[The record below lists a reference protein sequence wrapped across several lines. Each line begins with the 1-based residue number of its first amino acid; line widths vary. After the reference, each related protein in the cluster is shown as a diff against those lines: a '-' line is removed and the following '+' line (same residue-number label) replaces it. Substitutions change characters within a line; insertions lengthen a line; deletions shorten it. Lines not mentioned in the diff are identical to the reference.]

1 MDEYFF
7 IDSIQSIA
15 DGVLFGA
22 TYAMIGL
29 GFTLIFGVMHKINI
43 SYAAASIGGA
53 YASLLVLQGVG
64 LVVPAPL
71 IFLLAA
77 LAGGIIGLI
86 VYFAC
91 FHFIPLANPL
101 ATLMST
107 VGMMLLIDEVIVHA
121 TDGMPLS
128 YPPIIA
134 DSSLFLGPFYFRGDL
149 ILVFAVGCLCMVG
162 LLWLLYKTRLG
173 LATRAVAQQAV
184 AAQLCGIK
192 VVTVNAQVF
201 VITGLLGG
209 VAGAMIGAAIG
220 VLSPLIA
227 LPLTVKGLIVTVIGG
242 LGSIPGAII
251 AGLIVGGFEN
261 FLQFLRGVTE
271 RDLYVML
278 LLFAFLVF
286 RPSGLFGSTN
296 TRD

>member
-1 MDEYFF
+1 VDQYFL

-15 DGVLFGA
+15 DGLLFGA

-29 GFTLIFGVMHKINI
+29 GFTLIFGVMHKINL

-53 YASLLVLQGVG
+53 YASLLILQGAA
-64 LVVPAPL
+64 VPTPL

-77 LAGGIIGLI
+77 LSGGVIGLI

-107 VGMMLLIDEVIVHA
+107 VGMLLLIDEVIVHA

-128 YPPIIA
+128 YPPVLEDGSIFI
-134 DSSLFLGPFYFRGDL
+134 GPFYFRGDL
-149 ILVFAVGCLCMVG
+149 IVVFLLGCLCMLG
-162 LLWLLYKTRLG
+162 LLWLLYRTRLG

-184 AAQLCGIK
+184 AAQLCGIR
-192 VVTVNAQVF
+192 VTNVNAQVF

-209 VAGAMIGAAIG
+209 IAGAMIGAAVG
-220 VLSPLIA
+220 VLSPLLA

-242 LGSIPGAII
+242 LGSIPGAIV
-251 AGLIVGGFEN
+251 AGLVVGGFEN
-261 FLQFLRGVTE
+261 FFQFLRGVTE

-286 RPSGLFGSTN
+286 RPSGLFGSVQM
-296 TRD
+296 RD